1 MSAIDNLAKLEFAGI
16 AIPYTKIDVRG
27 GLRDHTHEYPH
38 VKFGQPEK
46 FGLKN
51 YEITIETP
59 FLDNFLSSKWR
70 NLYPNDLN
78 ALIKIFESGST
89 EEAVIPNMGR
99 MKCYASQW
107 DRTLTAKMRS
117 GEMVRLVFKQ
127 DDQDFSAAM
136 VAVKKTT
143 DQATAMTS
151 AIIIELGAD
160 TTTGPAAD
168 LKDKDKEKLGGLL
181 DDLSS
186 TVSAITAIK
195 DQIDLFSDAL
205 EMKLGVLAS
214 LLGQLESLGDI
225 GQNPRK
231 HKVSAEIRAAWAA
244 SLSAAGEAKAN
255 GLKTITYTVPL
266 TMAVGDISK
275 RLYGTTQRGTEI
287 LRLNPIDNAFSV
299 PAGTKLRVIDP
310 AVKQAALD
318 AHWRRIRARRR
329 GGQRSANRHLRK
341 LRGPRFGA
349 HAAKSICVAHGLRRV
364 CRRTDAPVPSARIV
378 RIRSGRSGCL
388 SWSIGWSSS
397 CR

>member
-1 MSAIDNLAKLEFAGI
+1 MSAIDKLAKLEFAGI

-38 VKFGQPEK
+38 VKYGQPEK

-59 FLDNFLSSKWR
+59 FLDNLLSSKWR

-78 ALIKIFESGST
+78 ALIKIFESGAT
-89 EEAVIPNMGR
+89 QEAVIPNMGR

-107 DRTLTAKMRS
+107 DRTLTAKIRS

-127 DDQDFSAAM
+127 DDQDFSAAT
-136 VAVKKTT
+136 VAIQKTT
-143 DQATAMTS
+143 DQATTMTS
-151 AIIIELGAD
+151 AIIIEMK
-160 TTTGPAAD
+160 AD
-168 LKDKDKEKLGGLL
+168 LEIKSGANLSSKDQEKLGGLL
-181 DDLSS
+181 DDLAS

-205 EMKLGVLAS
+205 EMKLMVLAS

-244 SLSAAGEAKAN
+244 SLSAAGEAKTN
-255 GLKTITYTVPL
+255 GLKLITYTVPQ
-266 TMAVGDISK
+266 TMGVGDVSK

-299 PAGTKLRVIDP
+299 PAGTKLRVVDP
-310 AVKQAALD
+310 SLKQAALD
-318 AHWRRIRARRR
+318 AYW
-329 GGQRSANRHLRK
+329 
-341 LRGPRFGA
+341 
-349 HAAKSICVAHGLRRV
+349 
-364 CRRTDAPVPSARIV
+364 
-378 RIRSGRSGCL
+378 
-388 SWSIGWSSS
+388 
-397 CR
+397 